1 MCCCA
6 RCRRRAAALAAR
18 RPPASAPYALCRRR
32 VLTGQNI
39 RKLVKDGFV
48 IRKPTVIHSRDRT
61 RKMHKAKALGRH
73 EGYGKR
79 RGTREARLPTKL
91 LWMRRMRVLRKMLAK
106 YRDSK
111 KIGASYPPRVRQ
123 ESLDSRPR
131 RAPPPPPRAEPPQL
145 TGFASARSC
154 SQTATCTTTCTSR

>member
-1 MCCCA
+1 M
-6 RCRRRAAALAAR
+6 
-18 RPPASAPYALCRRR
+18 
-32 VLTGQNI
+32 
-39 RKLVKDGFV
+39 

-111 KIGASYPPRVRQ
+111 KIGASYPPRARQ

-131 RAPPPPPRAEPPQL
+131 RAPPPPRAEPPQL